1 MCVIIITVPLLS
13 SQVPAGYL
21 NALLSLIGVMTTTT
35 TTQRCVHS
43 TVWRGS
49 LSTFITNAVESCSNV
64 PLQAGVH
71 MVVGELMKD

>member
-35 TTQRCVHS
+35 AQSCVHS
-43 TVWRGS
+43 TVWRGG
-49 LSTFITNAVESCSNV
+49 LSTFITNAMESCSNV